1 MIAASAYAFVTGK
14 KVAGV
19 YDHLEKRDLRI
30 AAEAK
35 GDQLQGFDGD
45 RSAKFAGTLPEL
57 YDGGDNA
64 FVSFELDGTKVR
76 GYDRRT
82 STAYEANVID
92 LRVQVYDH
100 GANEWFAFEIRN
112 TTSA

>member
-45 RSAKFAGTLPEL
+45 R
-57 YDGGDNA
+57 
-64 FVSFELDGTKVR
+64 
-76 GYDRRT
+76 
-82 STAYEANVID
+82 
-92 LRVQVYDH
+92 
-100 GANEWFAFEIRN
+100 
-112 TTSA
+112 